1 MRKGV
6 IKGGFERE
14 PWFPSLEA
22 RCIRK
27 NLRVLR
33 VQNLGLSN
41 SIEKIID
48 ITLTVEKDKARN
60 NRANKN
66 NDSVTHK
73 YLERFLLFF

>member
-22 RCIRK
+22 RRIRK
-27 NLRVLR
+27 NLRILR

-41 SIEKIID
+41 GVEKIID
-48 ITLTVEKDKARN
+48 ITLAVEKDKTRN
-60 NRANKN
+60 NRANKYY
-66 NDSVTHK
+66 DGVAHE
-73 YLERFLLFF
+73 YLKRFLLFF